1 MKNRLLEPI
10 MCGSKDQRMSLK
22 RLRNI
27 GIAAH
32 IDAGKTTVTE
42 RLLYFTGVTHRL
54 GEVHDGQATMDFMV
68 QEQERGITIASAA
81 IACQWREHTIN
92 IIDTPGHVDF
102 TVEVERSLRVLDGMI
117 AVFCALGGVEPQSE
131 TVWNQ
136 AHRYKVPRLALVNKM
151 DREGASFEGCVSQ
164 LQEQLDANPVPFQI
178 PMGEG
183 DVYRGIVDLVSMKAF
198 AFETFRRIETEIPEE
213 LLAKARRGRAHLV
226 EKLAEFDD
234 ELLERFV
241 ANEEVGAE
249 EIRKA
254 ARYCVL
260 NSLLTP
266 VFCSSAYRNIG
277 IQLLLDAIVDYLPS
291 PIDKGGVVGL
301 DGKSPEKSYVCVPSP
316 KAHLAALSFKII
328 HDPFVGQQTFTRV
341 YSGEIQAGQKVLNST
356 RSKQEK
362 IGRIFRIH
370 AKKREEIGLAGPGDI
385 VSLVGM
391 KFTRTGDTLCDP
403 GHPLLLEKITVPE
416 AVIQRAVGVPVQK
429 EEANLHRSLRKLAME
444 DPSLSFYVD
453 AETRE
458 TILAGM
464 GELHLEIIEDRLRRE
479 FQVPIVSGEPAVS
492 YRESITQRAEV
503 DYRFKKQTGGKGQFA
518 QLLLRIEPNEEDGFE
533 FLDMI
538 RGGVIPREFIP
549 AVRRGVED
557 TMRTGVLAK
566 FPIVDV
572 RAVLLDGSFHEVD
585 SSEKAFY
592 TCACLA
598 FKEAFQK
605 AAPRLLE
612 PVMKVEIATP
622 DAYIG
627 DITGDIARRRGQ
639 IQTMRRYRKGSQKLI
654 GSVPLAEMFGYATTL
669 RSLSSGRANFSMEF
683 LAFEPVP
690 GNLVDEVLE
699 RVRKQREK
707 RRMDK
712 K

>member
-1 MKNRLLEPI
+1 MP
-10 MCGSKDQRMSLK
+10 LK

-81 IACQWREHTIN
+81 ISCKWREHTIN

-102 TVEVERSLRVLDGMI
+102 TVEVERALRVLDGMI

-136 AHRYKVPRLALVNKM
+136 ADRYKVPRLALVNKM
-151 DREGASFEGCVSQ
+151 DREGASFDGCVGQ

-178 PMGEG
+178 PIGEG
-183 DVYRGIVDLVSMKAF
+183 DSFRGIIDLVSMKAF
-198 AFETFRRIETEIPEE
+198 SFEEFRRNETEIPAERVE
-213 LLAKARRGRAHLV
+213 AARQGRAFLV

-234 ELLERFV
+234 EILEKFV
-241 ANEEVGAE
+241 ANEAITEE
-249 EIRKA
+249 EIRRA
-254 ARYCVL
+254 ARTCVL

-266 VFCSSAYRNIG
+266 VFCGSAYKNIG
-277 IQLLLDAIVDYLPS
+277 IQLLLDAIVEYLPS
-291 PIDKGGVVGL
+291 PIDKGSVVGS
-301 DGKSPEKSYVCVPSP
+301 DANDPEKSHVCIPSP

-328 HDPFVGQQTFTRV
+328 HDPFVGQQTFTRI
-341 YSGEIQAGQKVLNST
+341 YSGEIRSGQKVLNST
-356 RSKQEK
+356 RWKEEK
-362 IGRIFRIH
+362 IGRIYRIH
-370 AKKREEIGLAGPGDI
+370 AKKREEIDGAGPGDI

-391 KFTRTGDTLCDP
+391 KSTRTGDTLCDP
-403 GHPLLLEKITVPE
+403 AHPLLLERIAVPE
-416 AVIQRAVGVPVQK
+416 AVIQRSVGVTVQK
-429 EEANLHRSLRKLAME
+429 EEENLHRSLRKLAME
-444 DPSLSFYVD
+444 DPSLSFHVEP
-453 AETRE
+453 ETRE
-458 TILAGM
+458 TIMAGM

-479 FQVPIVSGEPAVS
+479 FQVPVVSGEPAVS
-492 YRESITQRAEV
+492 YRESITRKAEV

-518 QLLLRIEPNEEDGFE
+518 QVVLRIEPNEEGGFE
-533 FLDMI
+533 FLDLI
-538 RGGVIPREFIP
+538 RGGVIPKEFIP

-557 TMRTGVLAK
+557 TMKTGVLAK
-566 FPIVDV
+566 FPIVDI

-585 SSEKAFY
+585 SSEKSFY

-605 AAPRLLE
+605 AAPQLLE

-622 DAYIG
+622 DPYIG
-627 DITGDIARRRGQ
+627 DITGDLARRRGN
-639 IQTMRRYRKGSQKLI
+639 IHTMRRYRKGSQKLV

-683 LAFEPVP
+683 LAFEPIP
-690 GNLVDEVLE
+690 QNLVEKVLE
-699 RVRKQREK
+699 KVSEQRQK
-707 RRMDK
+707 RLADK

>member
-1 MKNRLLEPI
+1 MPRQKEMGWP
-10 MCGSKDQRMSLK
+10 MSMK

-27 GIAAH
+27 GVAAH

-81 IACQWREHTIN
+81 ISCEWREHTIN

-102 TVEVERSLRVLDGMI
+102 TVEVERALRVLDSMI
-117 AVFCALGGVEPQSE
+117 AVFCARGGVEPQSE

-136 AHRYKVPRLALVNKM
+136 ADRYKVPRLALINKM
-151 DREGASFEGCVSQ
+151 DREGADYESCVSQ
-164 LQEQLDANPVPFQI
+164 LQEHLDANPVPFQI
-178 PMGEG
+178 PIGEE
-183 DVYRGIVDLVSMKAF
+183 DSFRGIIDLVSIKAF
-198 AFETFRRIETEIPEE
+198 SFEDFRRIESEIPEE
-213 LLAKARRGRAHLV
+213 LVEKARKGRAYLV

-234 ELLERFV
+234 EILEKFV
-241 ANEEVGAE
+241 ANEEITEE

-254 ARYCVL
+254 GRTCVL
-260 NSLLTP
+260 SSLLTP
-266 VFCSSAYRNIG
+266 VFCASAYRNVG

-291 PIDKGGVVGL
+291 PIDKGSVVGS
-301 DGKSPEKSYVCVPSP
+301 DVKDPDRSQICVPSP
-316 KAHLAALSFKII
+316 KADLAALSFKII
-328 HDPFVGQQTFTRV
+328 HDPFVGQQTFIRI
-341 YSGEIQAGQKVLNST
+341 YSGEVRSGQKVLNST

-362 IGRIFRIH
+362 IGRIYRIH
-370 AKKREEIGLAGPGDI
+370 AKKREEIDCAGPGDI

-391 KFTRTGDTLCDP
+391 KSTKTGDTLCDP
-403 GHPLLLEKITVPE
+403 SHPVLLERITVPE
-416 AVIQRAVGVPVQK
+416 AVIQRSVAVTDQK
-429 EEANLHRSLRKLAME
+429 EEQNLHRSLRKLGME
-444 DPSLSFYVD
+444 DPSLAYYVEP
-453 AETRE
+453 ETRE

-479 FQVPIVSGEPAVS
+479 FQVPVASGEPAVS
-492 YRESITQRAEV
+492 YREAITQQAEV

-518 QLLLRIEPNEEDGFE
+518 QVVMRIEPNEEGGFE
-533 FLDMI
+533 FLDLI
-538 RGGVIPREFIP
+538 RGGAIPREYIP

-557 TMRTGVLAK
+557 TLKTGVMAK

-572 RAVLLDGSFHEVD
+572 RAVLVDGSFHEVD

-592 TCACLA
+592 TCSCMA

-605 AAPRLLE
+605 AAPELRE

-622 DAYIG
+622 DAHIG
-627 DITGDIARRRGQ
+627 DITGDIARRRGH
-639 IQTMRRYRKGSQKLI
+639 IHTMRRYRKGSQKLV

-683 LAFEPVP
+683 LAFEPIP
-690 GNLVDEVLE
+690 ENLVEKVLE
-699 RVRKQREK
+699 KVRQQREK
-707 RRMDK
+707 RLLDK

>member
-1 MKNRLLEPI
+1 
-10 MCGSKDQRMSLK
+10 MSLK

-54 GEVHDGQATMDFMV
+54 GEVHDGRATMDFMV

-81 IACQWREHTIN
+81 ISCEWREHTIN

-102 TVEVERSLRVLDGMI
+102 TVEVERALRVLDSMI

-136 AHRYKVPRLALVNKM
+136 ADRYKVPRLALVNKM
-151 DREGASFEGCVSQ
+151 DREGASFDRCVSQ
-164 LQEQLDANPVPFQI
+164 LQEHLDANPVPFQI
-178 PMGEG
+178 PIGAGDSYMG
-183 DVYRGIVDLVSMKAF
+183 IIDLVSMKAF
-198 AFETFRRIETEIPEE
+198 GFEDFRRTETEIPEE
-213 LLAKARRGRAHLV
+213 LVERARKGRAELV

-234 ELLERFV
+234 ELLEKFV
-241 ANEEVGAE
+241 AEEEVGE
-249 EIRKA
+249 GQIRRA

-266 VFCSSAYRNIG
+266 VFCASAYRNIG

-291 PIDKGGVVGL
+291 PTDKGGVVGS
-301 DGKSPEKSYVCVPSP
+301 DVEDPEKSQVCVPSP

-328 HDPFVGQQTFTRV
+328 HDPFVGQQTFTRI
-341 YSGEIQAGQKVLNST
+341 YSGEINSGQKVLNST
-356 RSKQEK
+356 RSKEEK
-362 IGRIFRIH
+362 IGRIYRIH
-370 AKKREEIGLAGPGDI
+370 AKKREEVHRAGPGDI

-391 KFTRTGDTLCDP
+391 KSTKTGDTLCDP
-403 GHPLLLEKITVPE
+403 AHPLLLEKIAVPE
-416 AVIQRAVGVPVQK
+416 AVIQRSVGVTAQK
-429 EEANLHRSLRKLAME
+429 EEQNLHRSLRKLTME
-444 DPSLSFYVD
+444 DPSFSFYVD
-453 AETRE
+453 SETRE
-458 TILAGM
+458 TVMAGM
-464 GELHLEIIEDRLRRE
+464 GELHLEIVEDRLRRE
-479 FQVPIVSGEPAVS
+479 FKVPVVSGEPAVS
-492 YRESITQRAEV
+492 YRESITQKAEV

-518 QLLLRIEPNEEDGFE
+518 QIVLRIEPNEQGGFE
-533 FLDMI
+533 FLDLI
-538 RGGVIPREFIP
+538 RGGAIPREFIP
-549 AVRRGVED
+549 AVRRGIED
-557 TMRTGVLAK
+557 TLKAGVMAK

-572 RAVLLDGSFHEVD
+572 KAVLVDGSFHEVD
-585 SSEKAFY
+585 SSEKSFY
-592 TCACLA
+592 TCACMA

-622 DAYIG
+622 DDYIG
-627 DITGDIARRRGQ
+627 NVTGDLSRRRGQ
-639 IQTMRRYRKGSQKLI
+639 IHTMRRYRKGSQKLV

-683 LAFEPVP
+683 LSFEPLP
-690 GNLVDEVLE
+690 ENLVQQVLE
-699 RVRKQREK
+699 KVREQREK
-707 RRMDK
+707 RLNGNK
-712 K
+712 